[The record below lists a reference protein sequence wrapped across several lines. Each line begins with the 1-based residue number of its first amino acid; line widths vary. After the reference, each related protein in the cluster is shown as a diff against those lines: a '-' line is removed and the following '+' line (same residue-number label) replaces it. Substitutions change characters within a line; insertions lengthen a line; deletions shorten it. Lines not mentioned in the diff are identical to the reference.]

1 MVQLVRHDRLRFAY
15 PVEAS
20 SPTLAPVVSSGSNSR
35 RNYESLCS
43 NRCHSRAL
51 PDGSFNDAC
60 CCHRY
65 GRLTSC
71 LSPRHPIPTGLENKA
86 DLMHISRDCREVTGL
101 AKLRMSAFTG
111 RDAGI
116 ISFCLGKVRDHS
128 GRSVANASSL
138 LCGSLP
144 RFQGLRLRNRVFHT
158 SGKLCICP
166 PDGHGLLPVKR
177 RCSRLPS
184 LIGSKLKGNE
194 FNYH

>member
-1 MVQLVRHDRLRFAY
+1 
-15 PVEAS
+15 
-20 SPTLAPVVSSGSNSR
+20 
-35 RNYESLCS
+35 
-43 NRCHSRAL
+43 
-51 PDGSFNDAC
+51 
-60 CCHRY
+60 
-65 GRLTSC
+65 
-71 LSPRHPIPTGLENKA
+71 
-86 DLMHISRDCREVTGL
+86 MHISRDCREVTGL
-101 AKLRMSAFTG
+101 AKLRMVAFTG

-144 RFQGLRLRNRVFHT
+144 RFQGLRLRNRVFRT

-184 LIGSKLKGNE
+184 LIGSKQKGTE
-194 FNYH
+194 FKFSINPVVMKQKFLQMGIAGGQSKQQLLMVFMVLGLLVAGLFFWFAIIKFMWACHYAGNTM